1 MERVLLI
8 SYELLTIGFI
18 EREKKKEKKKNM
30 RNLEQNHSLRDI
42 VYIIDYIEPLHTQPY
57 PLWYC
62 DSFIV
67 SHIMNTQ
74 HFG

>member
-1 MERVLLI
+1 
-8 SYELLTIGFI
+8 
-18 EREKKKEKKKNM
+18 M

-67 SHIMNTQ
+67 DHIMNTQ